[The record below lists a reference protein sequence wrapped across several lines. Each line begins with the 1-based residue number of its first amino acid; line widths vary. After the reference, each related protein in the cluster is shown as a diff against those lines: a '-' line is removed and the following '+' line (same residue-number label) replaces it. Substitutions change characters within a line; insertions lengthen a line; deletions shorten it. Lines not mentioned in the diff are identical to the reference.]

1 MGPGEATALS
11 ADSFLVLKWLMLD
24 KVPKKIK
31 SFIMLIVRNNE
42 NCVIRIS
49 KYEFECA
56 PIATH
61 LYKFWKFYDIVKSMS
76 STILLLFISI
86 GLCVF
91 IYIKVKC
98 KKVAVA
104 YYDISS
110 TWTV

>member
-1 MGPGEATALS
+1 MGHGEATALS
-11 ADSFLVLKWLMLD
+11 ADSFLIFKWLILD
-24 KVPKKIK
+24 KVPKKIR
-31 SFIMLIVRNNE
+31 SFIMLIVRNSE

-56 PIATH
+56 PIANR
-61 LYKFWKFYDIVKSMS
+61 LSKFWNIYDIVKSVS
-76 STILLLFISI
+76 SAILLLFISI
-86 GLCVF
+86 GLCFF

-104 YYDISS
+104 SYDISS